1 MIWEIPLFWSLETV
15 FQCGGGG
22 GAWKVEFLMI
32 RPVHPGPWGTA
43 VSCENKLVV
52 WVPFKS
58 QGTAAVRSSRWLL
71 APVG

>member
-1 MIWEIPLFWSLETV
+1 
-15 FQCGGGG
+15 
-22 GAWKVEFLMI
+22 MI

-43 VSCENKLVV
+43 VNCENKLVV

-58 QGTAAVRSSRWLL
+58 QGTAAVRASRWLL